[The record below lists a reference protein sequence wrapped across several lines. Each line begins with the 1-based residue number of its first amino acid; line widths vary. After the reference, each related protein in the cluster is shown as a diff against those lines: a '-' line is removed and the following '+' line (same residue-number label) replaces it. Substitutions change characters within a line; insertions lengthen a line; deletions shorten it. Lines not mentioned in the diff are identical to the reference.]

1 MAARVIA
8 IACVLVGGL
17 LYWAAL
23 GSDMPQAYLFPEM
36 MALAMIGLGVAM
48 VISAFAKSAPSPA
61 PWARIPWF
69 RILPGMVVLA
79 AFLSI
84 LQTVGFYLSSW
95 LAFSS
100 IGILYAPEGK
110 RIAAAKRVVPSSI
123 VFLAVLYLVFWTLL
137 QVQLPRGFAF

>member
-1 MAARVIA
+1 MAARLTA
-8 IACVLVGGL
+8 IACAIAGGL

-23 GSDMPQAYLFPEM
+23 GSDMPQAYLFPQM
-36 MALAMIGLGVAM
+36 LALAMAALGAAM
-48 VISAFAKSAPSPA
+48 VISAFAKNAPSA

-69 RILPGMVVLA
+69 RILPGMAVLA
-79 AFLSI
+79 VFLAI

-100 IGILYAPEGK
+100 IGILYAPVGE
-110 RIAAAKRVVPSSI
+110 RFATAKRVVPASI

>member
-1 MAARVIA
+1 MAARLTA
-8 IACVLVGGL
+8 IACTVIGGL

-23 GSDMPQAYLFPEM
+23 GSDMPQAYLFPQM
-36 MALAMIGLGVAM
+36 LALAMIALGVAM
-48 VISAFAKSAPSPA
+48 VIAAFGKNAAPPV
-61 PWARIPWF
+61 PWARIPWLK
-69 RILPGMVVLA
+69 ILPGMVVLV

-100 IGILYAPEGK
+100 IGFFYAPAGHRAASVK
-110 RIAAAKRVVPSSI
+110 RIVPTSI
-123 VFLAVLYLVFWTLL
+123 AFLGVLYLVFWMLL